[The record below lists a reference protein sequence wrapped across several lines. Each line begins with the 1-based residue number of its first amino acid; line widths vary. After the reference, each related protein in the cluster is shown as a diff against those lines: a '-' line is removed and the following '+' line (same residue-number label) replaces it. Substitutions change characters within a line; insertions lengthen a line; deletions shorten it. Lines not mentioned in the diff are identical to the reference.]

1 MQHLPSA
8 RNLRPLCAT
17 IPGGIVGKDARSL
30 FTLSKTAFARAFKE
44 KVPPLLV
51 PVHAQVSQ
59 STDTR
64 VLAAAVADVDVVVGI
79 VVGIPDTSWVAGALI
94 STRAEGQQVVGR
106 CQRCDGEEYGD
117 GELHDLQRGER
128 R

>member
-17 IPGGIVGKDARSL
+17 IPGGIVGKDAYGL
-30 FTLSKTAFARAFKE
+30 FTLSKTAFALAFKE
-44 KVPPLLV
+44 KVPSFLV

-59 STDTR
+59 SRDTR
-64 VLAAAVADVDVVVGI
+64 VLTTAVTDVDVVVGV
-79 VVGIPDTSWVAGALI
+79 VVGIPDASWVAGALI
-94 STRAEGQQVVGR
+94 STCAEGQQVVGR
-106 CQRCDGEEYGD
+106 CQRCDGEEDGD